1 MRKYFRQIG
10 AFKVIQSG
18 GSCMEKGI
26 VHTNHNSIQSKAMC
40 EHYSFHLV
48 LFSDADEMY
57 ELWLPQFPEGF
68 YYFSNHHSLQ
78 FLNILARDGH
88 WIATCKKP
96 AYFQNMPLNQESR
109 VILLDGQLLKIDIED
124 QIYSLYVE
132 AVRADQLI
140 FYNYSISSKVEVT
153 IGSHVDNDICYINSY
168 VSTKHAVLHWN
179 KGQWS
184 IQSCDCTNE
193 VYVNGG
199 RKSFASLRLG
209 DVIFIWGLRIII
221 GLNFISVSG
230 GDKIT
235 INKNALHDLSIID
248 NRYSSY
254 PNQDIN
260 DEKQCYFNR
269 PPRKCI
275 KIEETTIAIEGPPI
289 SMNRAQLPLMLRMGS
304 SMVMGGSAALAGNFT
319 MLLTMIL
326 FPLISSKY
334 TDKQRQEYEALRIT
348 KYQEYLDKKRL
359 EIMDV
364 CQKEQYLLN
373 RKYPSLNEI
382 VNQLN
387 DKIRLW
393 ERRPVDDDFLCIR
406 LGTGAKKLSATINY
420 PEKRFELE
428 QDELEEKMYALV
440 EAPYVLRD
448 VPVVLS
454 MMDTCVCA
462 LEGNRSQV
470 IEYISKLVF
479 QIAVLHSYD
488 EVKMLFLL
496 RQEELAQLDFLRY
509 LPHVWDDQQ
518 AVRFI
523 ATDEAEA
530 YKLGEYMKGQITEE
544 LEETIDL
551 HKVLKQR
558 PYYLVFD
565 LDKKLFESHDFLTD
579 ILHSEQ
585 NHGVSFIVAHEN
597 FPKETQKIIVLGTE
611 QKNTYTSLARDGVA
625 NVSFAID
632 NCSYATILNSMY
644 TLANLRLKAITR
656 AQEMPKMITFMEM
669 LGVGRV
675 EQLNSPKRWQENNAA
690 ISLAT
695 PIGIQEDGSLFVLDL
710 HEKRYGPHGLVAGM
724 TGSGKSEF
732 IITYILSMAVNY
744 HPDEVAFVLIDYKGG
759 GLAGAFDNP
768 ETGIRL
774 PHLVGTIT
782 NLDGASIHRSLHSI
796 ESELLRRQA
805 VFNKVKSIA
814 NEATMDIYEY
824 QKLYR
829 AGKVTEAMPHLFI
842 VSDEFA
848 ELKQQQPEFM
858 SKLISAARIGRSLGI
873 HLILATQKPS
883 GVVDDQI
890 RSNTK
895 FRICLRVQERS
906 DSMDML
912 KRPDAAELTNTGR
925 FYLQVGYNEYFALG
939 QSAWCGAAYEPRD
952 TVLVQNDDSIEFLD
966 ITGQVT
972 HKAKPRVKKTDSGI
986 KQIVA
991 VVKYLSDIASTHGIR
1006 SRQLWQPELP
1016 RTLDIDILQMQAKV
1030 STMGIP
1036 IQLGLL
1042 DDPEYQR
1049 QIPLEINFESCKNIL
1064 IAGNGGSGKTVLIQN
1079 ILYLLAKRLTPQEF
1093 NFYILDY
1100 SSRMMKQFSA
1110 LPHCG
1115 DVLYEEDSN
1124 SLDEFFKLIN
1134 AVIAERKRLFSKLG
1148 VDSFEAARAMQKL
1161 SLILVIIDNIASLNL
1176 SKQGENLYYKLSGY
1190 LKGSANYGI
1199 KYIIT
1204 CSHLNE
1210 ITAKIRNELDD
1221 RICLYL
1227 KDKYDYS
1234 EMLGCKVSYLPP
1246 EIPGRGLYK
1255 YEGRAL
1261 EFQSAIIQADG
1272 GEKSPT
1278 CYLQETINM
1287 LRVQYGTQTEAQRL
1301 PVYSDSATY
1310 EEFSAQFK
1318 PGRIPLGYSKPSG
1331 KPVALPLKQCSALSV
1346 YFGNRLGIVPV
1357 MQNLIH
1363 AAAREEMALWIVKRK
1378 ENSCFSNDSIQGI
1391 PSSAKLFDLEED
1403 SLTDLCNLLTH
1414 EIISRKK
1421 LMEAYCECNG
1431 LDKSAEDIYKVTFSY
1446 LRSNTT
1452 PVMLLFENF
1461 ADFCCAIGDI
1471 LSEIYEK
1478 SFIFT
1483 QKRNI
1488 YVVAAFEPE
1497 DYTRPERRS
1506 VYDNFNPD
1514 GNILLLGGQ
1523 FDKQVLCTISNTDA
1537 KSTLPYNTGI
1547 MYYRHQ
1553 YYPILMPC
1561 GELTENDV
1569 DEDEESIF

>member
-1 MRKYFRQIG
+1 MTHRGIQI
-10 AFKVIQSG
+10 ISSG
-18 GSCMEKGI
+18 GSHMEKSI
-26 VHTNHNSIQSKAMC
+26 VHTNHNSIQNKVTC

-57 ELWLPQFPEGF
+57 NLWLPQIPEGF
-68 YYFSNHHSLQ
+68 YYFSDHRSLQ
-78 FLNILARDGH
+78 FLTISARDGH
-88 WIATCKKP
+88 WIAMCKKP
-96 AYFQNMPLNQESR
+96 AYFQNAPLTQGDGVALS
-109 VILLDGQLLKIDIED
+109 DGQLLKIDIED

-132 AVRADQLI
+132 AVCAEQLI
-140 FYNYSISSKVEVT
+140 FHNYSISSDMKVT
-153 IGSHVDNDICYINSY
+153 IGSHVDNDVCYMNPYISA
-168 VSTKHAVLHWN
+168 KHAVLQRVN
-179 KGQWS
+179 GQWS
-184 IQSCDCTNE
+184 VQCYDSTNE
-193 VYVNGG
+193 VYVNGE
-199 RKSFASLRLG
+199 RQSFASLCLG
-209 DVIFIWGLRIII
+209 DVIFTWGLRIII
-221 GLNFISVSG
+221 GLNFISVNG

-235 INKNALHDLSIID
+235 INRKNLHDLSLID

-254 PNQDIN
+254 PNQDIT
-260 DEKQCYFNR
+260 DERIHYFNR
-269 PPRKCI
+269 PPRKSI
-275 KIEETTIAIEGPPI
+275 KIEEKTIAVEGPPI
-289 SMNRAQLPLMLRMGS
+289 SINRAQLPLMLRMGS

-319 MLLTMIL
+319 MLLTAIL

-334 TDKQRQEYEALRIT
+334 TDKQRQEYETLRIT

-359 EIMDV
+359 EIMGA
-364 CQKEQYLLN
+364 CQKEQRLLN
-373 RKYPSLNEI
+373 EKYPSLNE
-382 VNQLN
+382 VANQLN
-387 DKIRLW
+387 DRLRLW

-406 LGTGAKKLSATINY
+406 LGTGKKRLSATINY

-428 QDELEEKMYALV
+428 QDELEEKMYTLV
-440 EAPYVLRD
+440 ETPYVLRD
-448 VPVVLS
+448 IPVVLS

-509 LPHVWDDQQ
+509 IPHVWDDQR

-523 ATDEAEA
+523 ATNEAEA

-544 LEETIDL
+544 LEEPIDL
-551 HKVLKQR
+551 HKVLKCR

-565 LDKKLFESHDFLTD
+565 LDKKLFECHDFLTD
-579 ILHSEQ
+579 ILCSEQ

-597 FPKETQKIIVLGTE
+597 IPKETQKIIALGE
-611 QKNTYTSLARDGVA
+611 NSKNTYTSLTRDDMDK
-625 NVSFAID
+625 VSFSID
-632 NCSYATILNSMY
+632 NCNHQAILDSMY
-644 TLANLRLKAITR
+644 TLANLRLKAITQ
-656 AQEMPKMITFMEM
+656 AQEIPKMITFMEM

-675 EQLNSPKRWQENNAA
+675 EQLNSPKRWRENNPST
-690 ISLAT
+690 SLAT

-710 HEKRYGPHGLVAGM
+710 HEKRHGPHGLVAGM

-768 ETGIRL
+768 ETGVRL

-796 ESELLRRQA
+796 ESELLRRQT

-814 NEATMDIYEY
+814 NEGTMDIYEY

-829 AGKVTEAMPHLFI
+829 AGKVSEAMPHLFI

-895 FRICLRVQERS
+895 FRVCLRVQERS

-939 QSAWCGAAYEPRD
+939 QSAWCGAVYEPQD

-972 HKAKPRVKKTDSGI
+972 HKAKPRVKKTNSGI
-986 KQIVA
+986 KQIIA
-991 VVKYLSDIASTHGIR
+991 VVKYLSDIASTHGIQ

-1016 RTLDIDILQMQAKV
+1016 RTLDLDVLQMPAKS
-1030 STMGIP
+1030 STMGI
-1036 IQLGLL
+1036 QLGLI

-1049 QIPLEINFESCKNIL
+1049 QTLLEINFESCKNIL
-1064 IAGNGGSGKTVLIQN
+1064 IAGNNGSGKTILVQD
-1079 ILYLLAKRLTPQEF
+1079 ILYLLAKQLTPQEF

-1100 SSRMMKQFSA
+1100 SSRMMKQFRA

-1115 DVLYEEDSN
+1115 DVLYEEDFN
-1124 SLDEFFKLIN
+1124 SLDGFFKLIN
-1134 AVIAERKRLFSKLG
+1134 VVIAERKHLFSKLG
-1148 VDSFEAARAMQKL
+1148 VDSFEAARSIQKL
-1161 SLILVIIDNIASLNL
+1161 PLILVVIDNIAGLNL
-1176 SKQGENLYYKLSGY
+1176 SKPGENHYYKLPSY
-1190 LKGSANYGI
+1190 LKGSANYGV

-1210 ITAKIRNELDD
+1210 ATAKIRNELDE
-1221 RICLYL
+1221 RICLHL

-1234 EMLGCKVSYLPP
+1234 EVLGCKVSYLPP
-1246 EIPGRGLYK
+1246 AIPGRGLYK
-1255 YEGRAL
+1255 LKDRAL

-1272 GEKSPT
+1272 NEKNRT
-1278 CYLQETINM
+1278 CYIQKSIKT
-1287 LRVQYGTQTEAQRL
+1287 LRLQYGTQIEAQRL

-1331 KPVALPLKQCSALSV
+1331 KPVALPLKQFSALSV

-1363 AAAREEMALWIVKRK
+1363 AAAREEMVLWVVKRK

-1391 PSSAKLFDLEED
+1391 PSSTKLFDLEED

-1471 LSEIYEK
+1471 LSEIYKK

-1497 DYTRPERRS
+1497 DYTRPKRRS

-1523 FDKQVLCTISNTDA
+1523 FDKQALCTISNTDA